1 MHACT
6 LEGWLVSQVRS
17 PPGWMESAACRG
29 RTALFFPPHGEQW
42 NVRERREAAAREICR
57 SCPVLDCCRQW
68 AREYREYGFWGGES
82 EEERAAAGYCVL
94 LPVGRQVRAMRRRWK
109 DAVSSGNV
117 ASVSV

>member
-6 LEGWLVSQVRS
+6 VEGPVAFEDRS
-17 PPGWMESAACRG
+17 PPGGMEPAACRG

-42 NVRERREAAAREICR
+42 NARERREAVARELCL
-57 SCPVLDCCRQW
+57 SCPVLDSCRQW
-68 AREYREYGFWGGES
+68 ARQHREYGFWGGES

-94 LPVGRQVRAMRRRWK
+94 LPVGRQVRAMRRRWR

-117 ASVSV
+117 RSVV